1 MSNNKK
7 NNKNNVLEE
16 IFSCISNSIDPK
28 DFNVLYV
35 SSNYELH
42 INVKNLLKV
51 AKLIKDFEKLKFNQ
65 LIDITAVDFPDKVN
79 RFEMVYIFLSINL
92 KARLIIKFSID
103 EQISIDS
110 LSSIFPSA
118 NWYEREIWD
127 LFGISFSNHP
137 DLRRILTD
145 YGFVG
150 HPLRKDF
157 PLSGNVQVKYDIATK
172 KVIYEPVKLTQSFRT
187 FDFESPWEGDLSKE
201 NNE

>member
-1 MSNNKK
+1 LLNNKK
-7 NNKNNVLEE
+7 NNKNSVLEE
-16 IFSCISNSIDPK
+16 IVSCISNVIDLN
-28 DFNVLYV
+28 DFNTCQING
-35 SSNYELH
+35 NYELH
-42 INVKNLLKV
+42 IDVKHLFKV
-51 AKLIKDFEKLKFNQ
+51 SKVIKDFEKLKFNQ
-65 LIDITAVDFPDKVN
+65 LMDITAVDFPDKED

-92 KARLIIKFSID
+92 KARLIIKFSIN
-103 EQISIDS
+103 EEISIDS
-110 LSSIFPSA
+110 LSPIFPSA

-172 KVIYEPVKLTQSFRT
+172 KVVYEPVKLTQSFRT
-187 FDFESPWEGDLSKE
+187 FDFESPWEGDFSKE

>member
-1 MSNNKK
+1 MLNNKK
-7 NNKNNVLEE
+7 NNKNSVLEE
-16 IFSCISNSIDPK
+16 IVSCISNVVDSN
-28 DFNVLYV
+28 DFNTCQING
-35 SSNYELH
+35 NYELH
-42 INVKNLLKV
+42 IDVKHLFKV
-51 AKLIKDFEKLKFNQ
+51 SKVIKDFEKLKFNQ
-65 LIDITAVDFPDKVN
+65 LMDITAVDFPDKED

-103 EQISIDS
+103 EEISIDS
-110 LSSIFPSA
+110 LSSIFPSS

-157 PLSGNVQVKYDIATK
+157 PLSGNVQVKYDITTK
-172 KVIYEPVKLTQSFRT
+172 KVVYEPVKLTQSFRT

>member
-1 MSNNKK
+1 MLNNKK
-7 NNKNNVLEE
+7 NNKNSVLEE
-16 IFSCISNSIDPK
+16 IVSCISNVIDLN
-28 DFNVLYV
+28 DFNTCQING
-35 SSNYELH
+35 NYELH
-42 INVKNLLKV
+42 IDAKHLFKV
-51 AKLIKDFEKLKFNQ
+51 SKVIKDFEKLKFNQ
-65 LIDITAVDFPDKVN
+65 LMDITAVDFPDKED

-92 KARLIIKFSID
+92 KARLIIKFSIN
-103 EQISIDS
+103 EEISIDS
-110 LSSIFPSA
+110 LSPIFPSA

-172 KVIYEPVKLTQSFRT
+172 KVVYEPVKLTQSFRT
-187 FDFESPWEGDLSKE
+187 FDFESPWEGDLSRE

>member
-1 MSNNKK
+1 MLNNKK
-7 NNKNNVLEE
+7 NNKNSVLEE
-16 IFSCISNSIDPK
+16 IVSCISNVVDSN
-28 DFNVLYV
+28 DFNTCQING
-35 SSNYELH
+35 NYELH
-42 INVKNLLKV
+42 IDVKHLFKV
-51 AKLIKDFEKLKFNQ
+51 SKVIKDFEKLKFNQ
-65 LIDITAVDFPDKVN
+65 LMDITAVDFPDKED

-103 EQISIDS
+103 EEISIDS
-110 LSSIFPSA
+110 LSSVFPSS

-157 PLSGNVQVKYDIATK
+157 PLSGNVQVKYDITTK
-172 KVIYEPVKLTQSFRT
+172 KVVYEPVKLTQSFRT

>member
-1 MSNNKK
+1 MNNKK
-7 NNKNNVLEE
+7 NNINNTLEK
-16 IFSCISNSIDPK
+16 IVGCVSNLIDSK
-28 DFNVLYV
+28 YFNACEVN
-35 SSNYELH
+35 SNYELH
-42 INVKNLLKV
+42 INVKDLFKV
-51 AKLIKDFEKLKFNQ
+51 SKFIKDFEKLKFNQ
-65 LIDITAVDFPDKVN
+65 LIDITAVDFPDKKN

-103 EQISIDS
+103 EEVSIDS

-172 KVIYEPVKLTQSFRT
+172 KVVYEPVKLTQSFRT
-187 FDFESPWEGDLSKE
+187 FDFESPWEGELNKE

>member
-1 MSNNKK
+1 MLNNKK
-7 NNKNNVLEE
+7 NNKNSILEE
-16 IFSCISNSIDPK
+16 IVSCVSNVIDLD
-28 DFNVLYV
+28 DFNACQVNG
-35 SSNYELH
+35 NYELH
-42 INVKNLLKV
+42 INVKHLLKISKV
-51 AKLIKDFEKLKFNQ
+51 IKDFEKLRFNQ
-65 LIDITAVDFPDKVN
+65 LMDITAVDFPDKEN

-92 KARLIIKFSID
+92 KSRLIIKFSID
-103 EQISIDS
+103 EEISIDS
-110 LSSIFPSA
+110 LSSVFPSS

-157 PLSGNVQVKYDIATK
+157 PLSGNVQVKYDITTK
-172 KVIYEPVKLTQSFRT
+172 KVVYEPVKLTQSFRT

>member
-1 MSNNKK
+1 LLNNKK
-7 NNKNNVLEE
+7 NNKNSVLEE
-16 IFSCISNSIDPK
+16 IVSCISNVIDLN
-28 DFNVLYV
+28 DFNTCQING
-35 SSNYELH
+35 NYELH
-42 INVKNLLKV
+42 IDVKHLFKV
-51 AKLIKDFEKLKFNQ
+51 SKVIKDFEKLKFNQ
-65 LIDITAVDFPDKVN
+65 LMDITAVDFPDKED

-92 KARLIIKFSID
+92 KARLIIKFSIN
-103 EQISIDS
+103 EEISIDS
-110 LSSIFPSA
+110 LSPIFPSA

-172 KVIYEPVKLTQSFRT
+172 KVVYEPVKLTQSFRT
-187 FDFESPWEGDLSKE
+187 FDFESPWEGDLNKE
-201 NNE
+201 NHE

>member
-1 MSNNKK
+1 MN
-7 NNKNNVLEE
+7 NNKNDNKNNILEE
-16 IFSCISNSIDPK
+16 IVSCISNILDVK
-28 DFNVLYV
+28 DFSVCKVN
-35 SSNYELH
+35 SNYELH
-42 INVKNLLKV
+42 INVKNIFKV
-51 AKLIKDFEKLKFNQ
+51 AKVIKDYERLKFGQ
-65 LIDITAVDFPDKVN
+65 LMDITAVDFPSKED

-103 EQISIDS
+103 DEVNIES

-157 PLSGNVQVKYDIATK
+157 PLSGNVQVKYDVASK
-172 KVIYEPVKLTQSFRT
+172 KVIYEPVKLAQSFRT
-187 FDFESPWEGDLSKE
+187 FDFESPWEGDTNKDS
-201 NNE
+201 NE

>member
-1 MSNNKK
+1 MLDNKK
-7 NNKNNVLEE
+7 NNKNSILEE
-16 IFSCISNSIDPK
+16 IVSCVSNVIDLN
-28 DFNVLYV
+28 DFNACQV
-35 SSNYELH
+35 NGNCELH
-42 INVKNLLKV
+42 INVKHLLKISKV
-51 AKLIKDFEKLKFNQ
+51 IKDFEKLRFNQ
-65 LIDITAVDFPDKVN
+65 LMDITAVDFPDKED

-103 EQISIDS
+103 EEISIDS
-110 LSSIFPSA
+110 LSSVFPSS

-157 PLSGNVQVKYDIATK
+157 PLSGNVQVKYDITTK
-172 KVIYEPVKLTQSFRT
+172 KVVYEPVKLTQSFRT

>member
-1 MSNNKK
+1 MLNNKN
-7 NNKNNVLEE
+7 NNKNNVLNE
-16 IFSCISNSIDPK
+16 IVSCITNIIDVK
-28 DFNVLYV
+28 DFSV
-35 SSNYELH
+35 SEVNSNYELH
-42 INVKNLLKV
+42 IREKNLFKV
-51 AKLIKDFEKLKFNQ
+51 SKVIKDFEKLKFNQ
-65 LIDITAVDFPDKVN
+65 LMDITAVDFPDKED
-79 RFEMVYIFLSINL
+79 RFEMVYIFLSIKL
-92 KARLIIKFSID
+92 RARLIIKFSVN
-103 EQISIDS
+103 EEVNIDS

-187 FDFESPWEGDLSKE
+187 FDFESPWEGDLKKE

>member
-1 MSNNKK
+1 MLNNKK
-7 NNKNNVLEE
+7 NNKNSILEE
-16 IFSCISNSIDPK
+16 IVSCVSNVIDLN
-28 DFNVLYV
+28 DFNACQVN
-35 SSNYELH
+35 SNYELY
-42 INVKNLLKV
+42 INVKHLFKLSKV
-51 AKLIKDFEKLKFNQ
+51 IKDFEKLRFNQ
-65 LIDITAVDFPDKVN
+65 LMDITAVDFPDKED

-103 EQISIDS
+103 EEISIDS
-110 LSSIFPSA
+110 LSAVFPSS

-157 PLSGNVQVKYDIATK
+157 PLSGNVQVKYDITTK
-172 KVIYEPVKLTQSFRT
+172 KVVYEPVKLTQSFRT
-187 FDFESPWEGDLSKE
+187 FDFESPWEGDFSKE